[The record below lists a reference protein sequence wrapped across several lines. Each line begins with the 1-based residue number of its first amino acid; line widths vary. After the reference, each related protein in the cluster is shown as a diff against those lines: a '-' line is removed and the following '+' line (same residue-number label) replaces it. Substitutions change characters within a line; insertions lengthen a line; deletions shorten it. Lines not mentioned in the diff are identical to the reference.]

1 MLGIVSNQGSINS
14 NHRDTTKMAAIK
26 KKVSFGDVVEKL
38 EPSKLANGNITRAIT
53 LKTTV

>member
-1 MLGIVSNQGSINS
+1 
-14 NHRDTTKMAAIK
+14 MAAIK